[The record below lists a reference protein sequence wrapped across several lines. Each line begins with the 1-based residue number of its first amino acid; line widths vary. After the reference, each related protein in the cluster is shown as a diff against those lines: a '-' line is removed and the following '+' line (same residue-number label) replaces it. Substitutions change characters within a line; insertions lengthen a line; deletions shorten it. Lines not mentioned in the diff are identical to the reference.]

1 MSSGIRRYPDVDAVS
16 GCIRDVVTTA
26 ILPRFQRL
34 AHGDIREKSGP
45 HDLLT
50 VADLEAERMLTS
62 RLSALMPGSIVIGE
76 EAVAGNPRLVDAL
89 REPTPAWLIDPIDG
103 TANFAAGIPLFGTM
117 IALVVNGETRMAW
130 IHDPIRGVT
139 LTAESGS
146 GAYAEG
152 RRLKVAAPKSL
163 AHMAGVANLRYGER
177 DLAARIGARADRVAA
192 LVNFRCA
199 AQDYVNLAEGRLHF
213 AFYQR
218 LNPWDHAPGVLI
230 VTEAGG
236 YARRLD
242 GTPYRPTD
250 PPFSGP
256 FVVASDEQSWHW
268 LRAAL
273 FAP

>member
-1 MSSGIRRYPDVDAVS
+1 MTVGIHRYPDVDAVS
-16 GCIRDVVTTA
+16 GYIRDVAATA
-26 ILPRFQRL
+26 IMPRFQRL

-62 RLSALMPGSIVIGE
+62 RLSALVPGSIVVGE
-76 EAVAGNPRLVDAL
+76 EAVAENPRLLDAL
-89 REPTPAWLIDPIDG
+89 HDPTPAWLIDPIDG

-139 LTAESGS
+139 LTAERGG
-146 GAYAEG
+146 GAFAEG
-152 RRLKVAAPKSL
+152 WRLTVAAPKSL
-163 AHMAGVANLRYGER
+163 AHMAGVVSLRYGDR
-177 DLAARIGARADRVAA
+177 GLAARIGERADRVAA
-192 LVNFRCA
+192 LLNFRCA
-199 AQDYVNLAEGRLHF
+199 AQDYAAIAEGRLHF

-218 LNPWDHAPGVLI
+218 LNPWDHAPGALI
-230 VTEAGG
+230 VAEAGG

-242 GTPYRPTD
+242 GTPYRPSD

-256 FVVASDEQSWHW
+256 FVVASGEQSWHW
-268 LRAAL
+268 LRAEL